1 MKDTQE
7 LVCGNG
13 GCNNGEAV
21 AKLYKIVGSN
31 GNVFEEKGARCQRCV
46 DKAKA
51 SEVTYTPVE
60 APKPESPKED
70 GPMTATKVK
79 ERITPSNPEYFK
91 PETWGATGWGG
102 KSKQTIQVDPNTAM
116 IERDLCDSARHVDKP
131 DDWAAA
137 VAKALTEALQSQVI
151 STAWNRT
158 NRIPRIVGFD
168 PHLPRQE

>member
-60 APKPESPKED
+60 APKPESPTEYDLSEDCVTPLSNCCDAPPIEHTEQCGKCKEFCMWWDD
-70 GPMTATKVK
+70 GPV
-79 ERITPSNPEYFK
+79 EWE
-91 PETWGATGWGG
+91 
-102 KSKQTIQVDPNTAM
+102 
-116 IERDLCDSARHVDKP
+116 
-131 DDWAAA
+131 AA
-137 VAKALTEALQSQVI
+137 VAKALKESLQSKAVA
-151 STAWNRT
+151 TAWNRT